1 MKNNMTKKEFS
12 TEIKDR
18 VRKIE
23 DKMNIKSQSF
33 FAVFQDGMMDQT
45 TLDNAI
51 SELYEF
57 YQDEEEYLVL
67 RSEIYLGSQDS
78 WIEIDFV
85 QASKDNG
92 RWSVKS
98 LVVLYT
104 DDGSEETVLADF

>member
-1 MKNNMTKKEFS
+1 MNKAEFAG
-12 TEIKDR
+12 EIKTK

-23 DKMNIKSQSF
+23 EKMGVKFASF
-33 FAVFQDGMMDQT
+33 FAVSSDGMMDQT

-51 SELYEF
+51 SDLYDL
-57 YQDEEEYLVL
+57 YQEEEEYLVL

-78 WIEIDFV
+78 WIEIDLV

-104 DDGSEETVLADF
+104 DDGSEETVLAEF